1 MNNRLEGFFY
11 GIAGIMMAMTAMTVE
26 GSVIVSVVCCAGAG
40 AAIILARLA
49 ARIGAWF

>member
-11 GIAGIMMAMTAMTVE
+11 GIAGILMAMTAMTVE
-26 GSVIVSVVCCAGAG
+26 GSVIVSVVCCASAG
-40 AAIILARLA
+40 VAIILARLA